1 MTDNFSN
8 RFIKLKADVD
18 RQLAKID
25 LPEMPGRLYQPMQ
38 YSLNARA
45 KRLRPI
51 LTLLVGEGLGA
62 SRQALMPAALAI
74 EMLHTFTLVHDDIMD
89 NDTVRRGQQTVQVK
103 WDVNTAILAGDGLM
117 ALAFR
122 TLMQTKTNRIERIGT
137 IFSQAMLDICE
148 GQSYD
153 MEFEKISVISTTD
166 YMDMI
171 LRKTGRLLGLSC
183 QLGALVAEVSP
194 KIADNLN
201 LFGQELGQA
210 FQVQDDLLEL
220 IANQETMGKSLGSD
234 LAAGKK
240 TYPVVK
246 ALSDLTETQR
256 TEFLGFLKTNANNRR
271 LIVQE
276 LQKRGCIQQTEA
288 VIARLFT
295 NAVQRLRLLPEQL
308 QTDLNFLIQI
318 ISNRQS

>member
-1 MTDNFSN
+1 MSIRQSWLATADGSGHSVL
-8 RFIKLKADVD
+8 RAGLK
-18 RQLAKID
+18 RTGLSGS
-25 LPEMPGRLYQPMQ
+25 GR
-38 YSLNARA
+38 SSAR
-45 KRLRPI
+45 
-51 LTLLVGEGLGA
+51 
-62 SRQALMPAALAI
+62 
-74 EMLHTFTLVHDDIMD
+74 H
-89 NDTVRRGQQTVQVK
+89 
-103 WDVNTAILAGDGLM
+103 AGY
-117 ALAFR
+117 
-122 TLMQTKTNRIERIGT
+122 
-137 IFSQAMLDICE
+137 CE
-148 GQSYD
+148 GQSYIWNL
-153 MEFEKISVISTTD
+153 EISVISTTD

-183 QLGALVAEVSP
+183 QMGALVADVSP

-201 LFGQELGQA
+201 LFGQEIGQA

-308 QTDLNFLIQI
+308 QPI
-318 ISNRQS
+318 